1 MIDVIELESCGST
14 NTYLAGI
21 SGELE
26 RDTVV
31 VAREQ
36 TAGRGQRG
44 NSWEASP
51 GLNVTCSLLMFNRRG
66 IKAAEQFVI
75 SEAVSLGIVDTL
87 RRFLGDV
94 SEEVK
99 VKWPNDIYVGDRKI
113 CGILIEHSI
122 SNREI
127 NRSIIGI
134 GINVNQREF
143 VSDAPNPVSL
153 FNIINREVAVDDVLR
168 HAVEDIYSRLEVPG
182 SEIHRAYNSELW
194 HKDGN
199 RYIDASTG
207 ERFHARIADVLPDG
221 TLCLVDEAF
230 NERRY
235 LFKEVAVDMTAGE
248 S

>member
-1 MIDVIELESCGST
+1 MIDVIELESCEST

-21 SGELE
+21 ACGLT

-31 VAREQ
+31 TTREQ

-51 GLNVTCSLLMFNRRG
+51 GLNVTCSLLMMNRKG
-66 IKAAEQFVI
+66 IKASGQFAI

-87 RRFLGDV
+87 RRFLGNIH
-94 SEEVK
+94 EEVK

-153 FNIINREVAVDDVLR
+153 FNLINREIPVDEVLRVAVDC
-168 HAVEDIYSRLEVPG
+168 IYRRIDGSLE
-182 SEIHRAYNSELW
+182 ELHRDYNRELW
-194 HKDGN
+194 RKDDN
-199 RYIDASTG
+199 KYIDAMTG
-207 ERFHARIADVLPDG
+207 DKFHAVISEVMDDG
-221 TLCLVDEAF
+221 TLCLIDDEGV
-230 NERRY
+230 ERRY
-235 LFKEVAVDMTAGE
+235 LFKEVSVARD
-248 S
+248 